1 MEQQLPSVIEVT
13 DEDGAVHWT
22 SPYSE
27 LAKHVAEAEQAKV
40 SELPEPP
47 RGEAGSAVE
56 VWREYATQIGVQFGD
71 DMTRDDII
79 AAVDLA
85 REEADGT
92 AEPSGQGD
100 NRDSGTAD
108 DGSHIGERDAGTADD
123 AV

>member
-22 SPYSE
+22 SPHSE
-27 LAKHVAEAEQAKV
+27 LAKQVAESEQAKAE
-40 SELPEPP
+40 ELPEPP
-47 RGEAGSAVE
+47 RGGPGSGVEA
-56 VWREYATQIGVQFGD
+56 WREYAAQTGVEIND
-71 DMTRDDII
+71 DMTRDDIV

-85 REEADGT
+85 KEEADGA

-100 NRDSGTAD
+100 DRDSGTID
-108 DGSHIGERDAGTADD
+108 SGSGVGEREAGSADP